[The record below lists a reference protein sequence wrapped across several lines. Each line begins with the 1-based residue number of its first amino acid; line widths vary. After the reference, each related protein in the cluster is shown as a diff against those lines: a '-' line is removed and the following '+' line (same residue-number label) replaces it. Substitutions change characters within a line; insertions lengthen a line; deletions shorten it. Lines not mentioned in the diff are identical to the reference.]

1 MHQNWPIHAITQSS
15 GIDTLPPRVWPLRQT
30 GPYRSPRRPV
40 HTPHPREDLLLASG
54 FILRQFFGQLRPLRG
69 IEPATA
75 RSDSTNE

>member
-1 MHQNWPIHAITQSS
+1 
-15 GIDTLPPRVWPLRQT
+15 
-30 GPYRSPRRPV
+30 
-40 HTPHPREDLLLASG
+40 LLLASG